1 MSNFSPRPGGQSRI
15 LAAGL
20 LAAVLL
26 TTGPLATP
34 ARADERS
41 TARRFEQ
48 ARRDEPSLIAFLR
61 TMPKGGDLHN
71 HASGAYYLEQGLD
84 SAVEH
89 GLFYNPKTF
98 RFESEKSADS
108 IPAAELLR
116 NDPLRY
122 QFFNIASMRG
132 ATEGP
137 TGGHDHFFRT
147 FGFLGSPW
155 QAAGLDE
162 RLATVARRARMQN
175 LQYLELMAAPAD
187 DLLGATAAKCSLKE
201 GPERALKQLRPAL
214 DAYVAAARQDLDL
227 LDREIARRLTLQ
239 PPISR
244 AQSPLTIRYLISGL
258 RTASDDQI
266 FGTWAAAFAL
276 MKADRRVVGVN
287 LVAPEDAPLA
297 RRGFDRHM
305 QLLDFLWKKFDH
317 PNVTLHAG
325 ELNLALSP
333 MEDMTNHIRK
343 SIEIGHAKRIGH
355 GTAVAWEDD
364 VEGLLRK
371 MREQRV
377 AVEVCPTS
385 AAVILGVEGDRHPF
399 QLYRR
404 AGVPLTLNT
413 DDEGVSRSNITME
426 YVLAV
431 KAWGLSYRDLKEL
444 ARNSIEYS
452 FLPGESLFEE
462 NDYRRVRPKFQSLRR
477 RGWQPSEADKSA
489 LAASDKATVQARLE
503 RALLEFEK

>member
-1 MSNFSPRPGGQSRI
+1 MSISIPRCGGRSSL
-15 LAAGL
+15 LATGL
-20 LAAVLL
+20 LAALLL
-26 TTGPLATP
+26 TPGPLTTP
-34 ARADERS
+34 AHADERS
-41 TARRFEQ
+41 TAQRFER

-71 HASGAYYLEQGLD
+71 HAGGALYLEQGLD
-84 SAVEH
+84 SAVEK
-89 GLFYNPKTF
+89 GLFYNPKTL
-98 RFESEKSADS
+98 RFEREKSAENV
-108 IPAAELLR
+108 PASELLT
-116 NDPLRY
+116 NDPMRY

-147 FGFLGSPW
+147 FGFLGGPW
-155 QAAGLDE
+155 QSAGRDE
-162 RLATVARRARMQN
+162 VLATVARRARMQN

-201 GPERALKQLRPAL
+201 GNERALEQLRPAL
-214 DAYVAAARQDLDL
+214 DAYVAAARQDLNM
-227 LDREIARRLTLQ
+227 LDREIARRLALE
-239 PPISR
+239 PPISGAR
-244 AQSPLTIRYLISGL
+244 SPMTIRYLISGL
-258 RTASDDQI
+258 RIASDDQI

-276 MKADRRVVGVN
+276 MKADPRVVGVN

-325 ELNLALSP
+325 ELNLALTP

-371 MREQRV
+371 MREQRI

-385 AAVILGVEGDRHPF
+385 AAVILGMEGDRHPF

-404 AGVPLTLNT
+404 AGVPLTINT
-413 DDEGVSRSNITME
+413 DDEGVSRSNMTME
-426 YVLAV
+426 YVRAV
-431 KAWGLSYRDLKEL
+431 KAWNLSYRDLKEL

-452 FLPGESLFEE
+452 FLPGESLFEGH
-462 NDYRRVRPKFQSLRR
+462 DYRRVRSQYQSLRR
-477 RGWQPSEADKSA
+477 RGWQPTDGDQSA

-503 RALLEFEK
+503 RAFSEFER